1 MPDAGASDNG
11 AMAKNF
17 KDLSEREILALA
29 IALEEEDGKI
39 YGDFEDGLREAYP
52 ASAKLFEEMQVE
64 ESGHRATLLDLYR
77 TKFGD
82 HIPHIRRQDVKGF
95 VERRPVWLVRPLG
108 LRAVRKQAEIMEL
121 ETRRFYEHAAQ
132 QVTDVSI
139 RKLLGDLAQAERRH
153 SAIAESLEEKLLTP
167 DVIEQEEAVQRRL
180 FVLQIVQ
187 PGLAGLMDGSVST
200 LAPVFAAAFATKNSW
215 DAFLV
220 GMAASVGAGI
230 SMGFAEALSDDGSLT
245 GRGHPWIRGLVCGL
259 MTTAGGIGHTL
270 PFLIADFHA
279 ATAVAI
285 VVVIAELVA
294 ISLIRHKYMDTPFF
308 SAALQVILGGAL
320 VFAAGILI
328 GSS

>member
-1 MPDAGASDNG
+1 
-11 AMAKNF
+11 MARDF

-29 IALEEEDGKI
+29 IALEEEDARI
-39 YGDFEDGLREAYP
+39 YSDFADGLRETYP
-52 ASAKLFEEMQVE
+52 VSAKLFDDMQAE
-64 ESGHRATLLDLYR
+64 ESGHRGSLLELYR
-77 TKFGD
+77 TRFGD

-95 VERRPVWLVRPLG
+95 VDRRPIWLVRPLG
-108 LRAVRKQAEIMEL
+108 LNVVRKQAEMMEL
-121 ETRRFYEHAAQ
+121 ETRRFYESALRK
-132 QVTDVSI
+132 VTDVST

-153 SAIAESLEEKLLTP
+153 SAIAESLEETLLTP
-167 DVIEQEEAVQRRL
+167 DIRAEEDAAQRRL

-245 GRGHPWIRGLVCGL
+245 GRGHPWLRGLVCGL

-270 PFLIADFHA
+270 PFLIGDFRV
-279 ATAVAI
+279 ATGVAVF
-285 VVVIAELVA
+285 VVVVELFA
-294 ISLIRHKYMDTPFF
+294 ISLIRNKYMDTPFF
-308 SAALQVILGGAL
+308 SAALQVMLGGAL

-328 GSS
+328 GAA